1 MWRKGERILRK
12 KRIRKNW
19 KGLLG
24 ETGKDYAEKGRNGYK
39 EKELDGGSEYGYG
52 EGKGN

>member
-1 MWRKGERILRK
+1 MEKGGKDFEK

-19 KGLLG
+19 KVLLG